1 MGSNACALQ
10 ICFSCSFQG
19 PRGKSVI
26 VTERLNNF
34 SLVNNL
40 PSYGQL
46 RGITGLPGK
55 ALYKV
60 VDTGDTYL
68 VWRLFFT
75 QFKPPYV
82 Y

>member
-1 MGSNACALQ
+1 MGPNACAFQ
-10 ICFSCSFQG
+10 IYFLCSFQG

-40 PSYGQL
+40 PSYLQL
-46 RGITGLPGK
+46 REITGLPGK
-55 ALYKV
+55 ALNKV

-75 QFKPPYV
+75 QFRPPDV